1 MSAAVERLKGSIT
14 ALITPFK
21 NGEFDEQAFKRL
33 VEWQIAEGTDGLVPV
48 GTTGESPTLSHK
60 EHMRVVEL
68 CVETARGRVP
78 VIAGAGSNST
88 REAIELTRHAK
99 QVGADAALSVAP
111 YYNKPTQDGLYRHF
125 AAIAEA
131 VDLPIVLYNIPGR
144 SIVEISVETMAK
156 LAEIPNIV
164 GVKDATGNLARA
176 SRDRAALPKSFVRL
190 SGDDATA
197 LGFMAHGGVGCIS
210 VTSNVAPRASRR
222 VPGRLPRP
230 GNYAKALAIQ
240 DRLMALHDALFC
252 EASPAPTKYAA
263 SLLGLCDDEV
273 RLPIVALVRHRG
285 ARPSGR
291 RWRPRSS
298 STPDHGQ
305 EEGRRSEDR
314 RRQPQGA
321 SSLLY

>member
-1 MSAAVERLKGSIT
+1 MPTAVERLKGSIT

-21 NGEFDEQAFKRL
+21 SGEVDEQAFKRL

-88 REAIELTRHAK
+88 QEAIELTHHAK
-99 QVGADAALSVAP
+99 RVGADAALSVAP

-144 SIVEISVETMAK
+144 SIVEISVETMTK
-156 LAEIPNIV
+156 LAQIPNIV

-176 SRDRAALPKSFVRL
+176 SRDRGALPKSFVRL
-190 SGDDATA
+190 SGDDATT
-197 LGFMAHGGVGCIS
+197 LGYMAHGGVGCIS
-210 VTSNVAPRASRR
+210 VTSNVAPRACAEFQDSC
-222 VPGRLPRP
+222 LA
-230 GNYAKALAIQ
+230 GNFAKALSIQ
-240 DRLMALHDALFC
+240 DRLMGLHDALFC

-263 SLLGLCDDEV
+263 SLLGLCEEDV
-273 RLPIVALVRHRG
+273 RLPIVPL
-285 ARPSGR
+285 SGK
-291 RWRPRSS
+291 
-298 STPDHGQ
+298 
-305 EEGRRSEDR
+305 GRETVKAAMAAA
-314 RRQPQGA
+314 Q
-321 SSLLY
+321 LLNA